1 MNIFDY
7 YLEKIKL
14 LLNDLNKEGQIILP
28 SSLDGINAE
37 IPPEKFD
44 CDISTNVAMVLSK
57 INNKPPFDLAEN
69 LSKKI
74 KSLDEYIDNVSIAK
88 PGFINIKLKPSFWT
102 NFINNIIIIP
112 DTFGVNEKE
121 DKNKYLVEFVSA
133 NPTGPLHVGHCRGA
147 ILGDVISNLLSFNKH
162 IVTKEYYVNDYGN
175 QIINFTKSVYARI
188 REIKFNEAFPIDN
201 EDLYPGDYLVDFANN
216 IISAN
221 NELDFENYD
230 KISIELTKLSI
241 TEALNLIK
249 KI

>member
-102 NFINNIIIIP
+102 NFINNIIKIP
-112 DTFGVNEKE
+112 DTFGVNEK
-121 DKNKYLVEFVSA
+121 K
-133 NPTGPLHVGHCRGA
+133 
-147 ILGDVISNLLSFNKH
+147 
-162 IVTKEYYVNDYGN
+162 
-175 QIINFTKSVYARI
+175 
-188 REIKFNEAFPIDN
+188 
-201 EDLYPGDYLVDFANN
+201 
-216 IISAN
+216 
-221 NELDFENYD
+221 
-230 KISIELTKLSI
+230 
-241 TEALNLIK
+241 IK
-249 KI
+249 KNI

>member
-28 SSLDGINAE
+28 SSLEGINAE

-57 INNKPPFDLAEN
+57 INNKPPFDLAER

-102 NFINNIIIIP
+102 NFINNIIKIP

-121 DKNKYLVEFVSA
+121 DKNKVPLTWSENNTIESMKLKPNLMDIPNSNRIIFSSNLHDPKGRDFDLYAINVDGTGLERITYFNGFDGFPMFSPDGRYLVFA
-133 NPTGPLHVGHCRGA
+133 
-147 ILGDVISNLLSFNKH
+147 SNR
-162 IVTKEYYVNDYGN
+162 N
-175 QIINFTKSVYARI
+175 QIKR
-188 REIKFNEAFPIDN
+188 
-201 EDLYPGDYLVDFANN
+201 GDTNLFIA
-216 IISAN
+216 
-221 NELDFENYD
+221 EWNY
-230 KISIELTKLSI
+230 K
-241 TEALNLIK
+241 
-249 KI
+249 